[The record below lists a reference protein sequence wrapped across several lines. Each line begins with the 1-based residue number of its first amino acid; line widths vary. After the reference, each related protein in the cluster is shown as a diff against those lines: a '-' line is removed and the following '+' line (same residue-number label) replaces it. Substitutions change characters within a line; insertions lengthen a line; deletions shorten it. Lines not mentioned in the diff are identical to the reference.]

1 VGQQHAPAAVP
12 ATKQQGHGKI
22 IKNSA
27 MAPKSDQT
35 QEQRE
40 SGGLQ
45 RIPIEA
51 KLFKRIPKDHVR
63 QKIQQESRR
72 RGGTTNDEIQHKRRN
87 TRRTFQTCPWPACPG
102 KPYIY
107 FR

>member
-1 VGQQHAPAAVP
+1 MSTSAEQVSKDAIHRSTAIGGRRGEGCVTNEIHVGQQHAPAAVP
-12 ATKQQGHGKI
+12 ATKQHGHGKI

-63 QKIQQESRR
+63 QKI
-72 RGGTTNDEIQHKRRN
+72 
-87 TRRTFQTCPWPACPG
+87 
-102 KPYIY
+102 
-107 FR
+107 